1 MQSTP
6 VLIKT
11 AKGLDEIDKRT
22 YKIAGRLRALLFMI
36 LGQRTLGELLNQTG
50 NVAETLETQLAE
62 LAAQWRQ
69 RARALVG
76 IPA

>member
-1 MQSTP
+1 MQSTSM
-6 VLIKT
+6 LIKT

-22 YKIAGRLRALLFMI
+22 YKIAGRLRALLFMTH
-36 LGQRTLGELLNQTG
+36 GQRTLGELLDQAG
-50 NVAETLETQLAE
+50 NMAAALETQLAE
-62 LAAQWRQ
+62 LAAQWWQ